1 MYAALELNYGP
12 YLPEN
17 KDARILDLGCG
28 SGLLL
33 EYLDFKGYTNILGV
47 DVDEV
52 ALSKVDKKFKGNI
65 KHINDLLVFLKSESK
80 KFDMIIA
87 KDVIYYFPPEN
98 IIAYMQSIT
107 AALNKDG
114 SIIVEVFNGALLTA
128 PYTAAKDFGI
138 VNIFTEKSVRSV
150 LESSLLQVD
159 EVFGVRKI
167 QRRGLK
173 NLIYLLGV
181 FMWHLILR
189 SIFLLERGVDDGN
202 PKILTKSIIA
212 VGRNS

>member
-1 MYAALELNYGP
+1 MHATLELNYGP
-12 YLPEN
+12 YLPEK
-17 KDARILDLGCG
+17 KDACILDLGCG

-47 DVDEV
+47 DVDEI
-52 ALSKVDKKFKGNI
+52 ALSTVDKKFKGNI
-65 KHINDLLVFLKSESK
+65 KHIDDLLIFLKSESK
-80 KFDMIIA
+80 KFDLIIA
-87 KDVIYYFPPEN
+87 KDVIYYFPPEK
-98 IIAYMQSIT
+98 IIVYMQSIT
-107 AALNKDG
+107 AALNKNG
-114 SIIVEVFNGALLTA
+114 CIVVEVFNGALFTA

-138 VNIFTEKSVRSV
+138 LNIFTEKSVRSV

-181 FMWHLILR
+181 FLWHLILK
-189 SIFLLERGVDDGN
+189 SIFLLERGVDNGN

-212 VGRNS
+212 VGRKS

>member
-1 MYAALELNYGP
+1 M
-12 YLPEN
+12 
-17 KDARILDLGCG
+17 
-28 SGLLL
+28 

-52 ALSKVDKKFKGNI
+52 ALSTVDKKFKGNI

-80 KFDMIIA
+80 KFDIIIV
-87 KDVIYYFPPEN
+87 KDVIYYFPPEY
-98 IIAYMQSIT
+98 ILVYMRSIT
-107 AALNKDG
+107 TALSKDG
-114 SIIVEVFNGALLTA
+114 CIIVVEVFNGALLTA

-150 LESSLLQVD
+150 LESSFLQVD
-159 EVFGVRKI
+159 EVFGVIKI

>member
-12 YLPEN
+12 YIPEN
-17 KDARILDLGCG
+17 KDARVLDLGCG
-28 SGLLL
+28 WALLL

-52 ALSKVDKKFKGNI
+52 ALLTVDKKFKVNI
-65 KHINDLLVFLKSESK
+65 KHIDNLLVFLKSESK
-80 KFDMIIA
+80 KFDMIIV
-87 KDVIYYFPPEN
+87 KDVIYYFPPEY
-98 IIAYMQSIT
+98 ILVYMRSIT
-107 AALNKDG
+107 TALSKDG
-114 SIIVEVFNGALLTA
+114 CIIVVEVFNGALLTA

-150 LESSLLQVD
+150 LESSFLQVD

-173 NLIYLLGV
+173 NLIYLWLD
-181 FMWHLILR
+181 MECR
-189 SIFLLERGVDDGN
+189 D
-202 PKILTKSIIA
+202 
-212 VGRNS
+212 